1 MEYVFFKNKIIEEE
15 KARVPLATHALQYG
29 TGVFEGIRGYWNKEE
44 KAIYLLKPR
53 EHFLRLNQSAKIMG
67 WSVLYTPDEMTKF
80 ARELVRKNKPENDIY
95 IRPFIFQASTKLGPL
110 LGDELEPTLAMY
122 VVLLGE
128 YFSTSKGLK
137 GRVVSW
143 RRLDDSVIPPRA
155 KVCGTYVNSALART
169 EAQASGADEAIF
181 LNHDGHVSEA
191 SSANLFIARGGK
203 IITPPPSANILEGIT
218 RAAVM
223 EIARTLGISLIEREV
238 DRSELYI
245 ADEVFLTGAACQ
257 IVYFSEIDGKKIGNG
272 RVGPIVKQLRE
283 IYFKAV
289 HGEAAEYASW
299 LEKV

>member
-1 MEYVFFKNKIIEEE
+1 MRYVFFKDKIIQEE

-29 TGVFEGIRGYWNKEE
+29 TGVFEGIRGYWNKKE

-53 EHFLRLNQSAKIMG
+53 EHFARLNQSAKIIG
-67 WSVLYTPDEMTKF
+67 WNALHTHSEMTEF
-80 ARELVRKNKPENDIY
+80 ARELVSKNKPESDIY
-95 IRPFIFQASTKLGPL
+95 IRPFIFQASTKLGPII
-110 LGDELEPTLAMY
+110 GDDLEPTLAMY
-122 VVLLGE
+122 IVPLGE

-143 RRLDDSVIPPRA
+143 RRLDDSIIPPRA

-169 EAQASGADEAIF
+169 EARSCGGDEAIF

-191 SSANLFIARGGK
+191 SSANLFIARGGTL
-203 IITPPPSANILEGIT
+203 ITPPQSANILEGIT
-218 RAAVM
+218 RALAI
-223 EIARTLGISLIEREV
+223 EIAGTLGISIVEREI

-245 ADEVFLTGAACQ
+245 ADEVFLTGTACQ
-257 IVYFSEIDGKKIGNG
+257 IVYFSEIDGRKIGSG
-272 RVGPIVKQLRE
+272 RAGTVVKRLQE

-289 HGEAAEYASW
+289 HNALPEYASW

>member
-15 KARVPLATHALQYG
+15 KARVPLAAHALQYG
-29 TGVFEGIRGYWNKEE
+29 TGVFEGIRGYWNGKE
-44 KAIYLLKPR
+44 KAMYLLKPK
-53 EHFLRLNQSAKIMG
+53 EHFARLNQSAHIMG
-67 WSVLYTPDEMTKF
+67 WSALYAPEAMTEF
-80 ARELVRKNKPENDIY
+80 ARELVRKNKPESDIY

-110 LGDELEPTLAMY
+110 VGDELEPTLAMY
-122 VVLLGE
+122 IVPLGE

-143 RRLDDSVIPPRA
+143 RRLDDSIIPPRA
-155 KVCGTYVNSALART
+155 KVSGTYVNSALART
-169 EAQASGADEAIF
+169 EAHACGADEAIF

-191 SSANLFIARGGK
+191 SSANLFIARNGA

-218 RAAVM
+218 RAAVI
-223 EIARTLGISLIEREV
+223 EIGKTIGIQVSERDI

-245 ADEVFLTGAACQ
+245 ADEVFLTGTACQ

-272 RVGPIVKQLRE
+272 CVGPIVKRLQE

-289 HGEAAEYASW
+289 HCELPEYASW
-299 LEKV
+299 FVRV